1 MRIYFLMAL
10 LAVSSLVVAEDKVV
24 DKTPEPVQANEVPF
38 TVGDK
43 VTTPD
48 STKAPS
54 DEIPAAVMEALK
66 KFAKTD
72 ISNIKLSSTPIPNL
86 YEAMI
91 GSEVV
96 YLSGDGNYL
105 IMGEIRDLSTG
116 KNITDGKLAKLR
128 LGAINSLNIRDMVVF
143 APENGTKHVIY
154 VYTDVDC
161 PYCSK
166 LHLEVPA
173 LNKAGIEVRY
183 LAFPRAG
190 VGSGTYDKMVSVWC
204 AKDRQQAMTDAK
216 AGIEIEKAECNN
228 PVADQYNLGQSIGI
242 SGTPAIILSDGE
254 LKPGF
259 LPAAR
264 LINYL
269 SQKNSPFSDK

>member
-1 MRIYFLMAL
+1 MRIYFLTAL
-10 LAVSSLVVAEDKVV
+10 LAISPLVLAEENTAPANETPFTTVGEKIAIDNKTQ
-24 DKTPEPVQANEVPF
+24 DTTKTPDN
-38 TVGDK
+38 
-43 VTTPD
+43 
-48 STKAPS
+48 
-54 DEIPAAVMEALK
+54 EIPIAVTEALK

-72 ISNIKLSSTPIPNL
+72 ISKIKLSSTPIPNL

-128 LGAINSLNIRDMVVF
+128 LEAINSLNVRDMVVF
-143 APENGTKHVIY
+143 APENGTKHVVH
-154 VYTDVDC
+154 VYTDVNC

-190 VGSGTYDKMVSVWC
+190 IGSDTYNKMVSVWC
-204 AKDRQQAMTDAK
+204 TKDKQQAMTDAK
-216 AGIEIEKAECNN
+216 ANIEIEKAECNN

-242 SGTPAIILSDGE
+242 SGTPALILSDGE
-254 LKPGF
+254 LIPGF
-259 LPAAR
+259 LPAVR
-264 LINYL
+264 LINYIE
-269 SQKNSPFSDK
+269 QKNSSISAK